1 MTLDHT
7 TNASARLGHRR
18 LVTLTFSLL
27 GLHVGIRAVQLADQ
41 AIALDLDA
49 GQVGTGAS
57 LSAVAGIITLIA
69 GAMLVDRVGRR
80 PILALGL
87 IGTGASFWAQAAV
100 TSYPQFLAASLGYGL
115 LVSFL
120 DLAAN
125 TIGSDVERS
134 EGRELMNGF
143 HSWFSLAAAVGA
155 LLSAVGLAIGPG
167 YRPAF
172 ILLGAAM
179 ALGGL
184 WAVQQSLPDSGSSH
198 EEVPAPQKQPRGR
211 QMPSGVLLAAVI
223 VSLCFFGDGILETF
237 LALLVRHDD
246 TAPLWLSG
254 ITLGLFHLASWLGRR
269 LSQRAVTAWGERRLL
284 FAAALLASLAMTTS
298 LWLTHGWLAT
308 LGFAL
313 VGFALSPIV
322 PIGFSLAGRLAPA
335 GREGA
340 AIGLVNALGYGAF
353 IVSPAAAGFVANH
366 STITTGVGLAALTML
381 GVAVVAFALPAGRDS
396 TFAGQSPS

>member
-1 MTLDHT
+1 MTLDHP

-18 LVTLTFSLL
+18 LVGLTFSLL
-27 GLHVGIRAVQLADQ
+27 GLHVGVRAVQLADQ

-49 GQVGTGAS
+49 GQLGTGAS
-57 LSAVAGIITLIA
+57 LSAAAGIITLIG
-69 GAMLVDRVGRR
+69 GALLVDRLGRR

-87 IGTGASFWAQAAV
+87 IGTGASFWAQAVV
-100 TSYPQFLAASLGYGL
+100 TNYPQFLATSLGYGL

-125 TIGSDVERS
+125 TLGSDVERS

-143 HSWFSLAAAVGA
+143 HSWFSLAASVGA
-155 LLSAVGLAIGPG
+155 LLSAVGLAFGSG
-167 YRPAF
+167 YHPAF

-184 WAVQQSLPDSGSSH
+184 WAVPRSLPPTGSPH
-198 EEVPAPQKQPRGR
+198 VEAPAPHEQPGHRR
-211 QMPSGVLLAAVI
+211 MPSGVLLAAAI
-223 VSLCFFGDGILETF
+223 VTLCFFGDGILETF
-237 LALLVRHDD
+237 LALLVRHNE
-246 TAPLWLSG
+246 TALLWLSG

-269 LSQRAVTAWGERRLL
+269 LSQRAITAWGERRVLV
-284 FAAALLASLAMTTS
+284 ASALLASLAMTAS

-313 VGFALSPIV
+313 VGFAMSPIV

-353 IVSPAAAGFVANH
+353 IASPAAAGFVANH
-366 STITTGVGLAALTML
+366 STITTGVGLAIITML
-381 GVAVVAFALPAGRDS
+381 GIAAVALALPAERNPG
-396 TFAGQSPS
+396 A

>member
-1 MTLDHT
+1 MTYDHP

-18 LVTLTFSLL
+18 LVALTFSLL
-27 GLHVGIRAVQLADQ
+27 GLHVGVRAVQLADQ
-41 AIALDLDA
+41 AIALDLEP
-49 GQVGTGAS
+49 GQLGTGAS

-69 GAMLVDRVGRR
+69 GALLVDRLGRR

-87 IGTGASFWAQAAV
+87 IGTGASFWAQAVV
-100 TSYPQFLAASLGYGL
+100 TNYPQFLAASLGYGL

-125 TIGSDVERS
+125 TLGSDVERS

-143 HSWFSLAAAVGA
+143 HSWFSLAASVGA
-155 LLSAVGLAIGPG
+155 LLSAVGLAFGSG
-167 YRPAF
+167 YHPAF

-184 WAVQQSLPDSGSSH
+184 WAVRRSLPPSTALPPTGASH
-198 EEVPAPQKQPRGR
+198 VEAPAPHKQPGR
-211 QMPSGVLLAAVI
+211 RRMPSGVLLAAAI
-223 VSLCFFGDGILETF
+223 VTLCFFGDGILETF
-237 LALLVRHDD
+237 LALLVRHNE

-269 LSQRAVTAWGERRLL
+269 LSQRAITAWGKRRVLV
-284 FAAALLASLAMTTS
+284 AAALLASLAMTAS

-353 IVSPAAAGFVANH
+353 IASPAAAGFVANY
-366 STITTGVGLAALTML
+366 STITIGVGLAAITMV
-381 GVAVVAFALPAGRDS
+381 GIAAVALALPAERNPG
-396 TFAGQSPS
+396 A

>member
-1 MTLDHT
+1 MTLDHP

-18 LVTLTFSLL
+18 LVALTFSLL
-27 GLHVGIRAVQLADQ
+27 GLHVGVRAVQLADQ

-49 GQVGTGAS
+49 GQLGTGAS
-57 LSAVAGIITLIA
+57 LSAAAGIITLIG
-69 GAMLVDRVGRR
+69 GALLVDRLGRR

-87 IGTGASFWAQAAV
+87 IGTGASFWAQAVV
-100 TSYPQFLAASLGYGL
+100 TNYPQFLATSLGYGL

-125 TIGSDVERS
+125 TLGSDVERS

-143 HSWFSLAAAVGA
+143 HSWFSLAASVGA
-155 LLSAVGLAIGPG
+155 LLSAVGLAFGSG
-167 YRPAF
+167 YNPAF

-184 WAVQQSLPDSGSSH
+184 WAVPRSLPPTGSPH
-198 EEVPAPQKQPRGR
+198 EEAPAPHEQPGHRR
-211 QMPSGVLLAAVI
+211 MPSGVVLAAAI
-223 VSLCFFGDGILETF
+223 VTLCFFGDGILETF
-237 LALLVRHDD
+237 LALLARHNE

-269 LSQRAVTAWGERRLL
+269 LSQRAITAWGKRRVLV
-284 FAAALLASLAMTTS
+284 AAALLASLAMTAS

-308 LGFAL
+308 VGFAL
-313 VGFALSPIV
+313 VGFAMSPIV

-353 IVSPAAAGFVANH
+353 IASPAAAGFVANH
-366 STITTGVGLAALTML
+366 STITTGVGLAAITML
-381 GVAVVAFALPAGRDS
+381 GIAAVALALPAERNPG
-396 TFAGQSPS
+396 A

>member
-7 TNASARLGHRR
+7 TNASARPGHRR
-18 LVTLTFSLL
+18 LVALTFSLL
-27 GLHVGIRAVQLADQ
+27 GLHVGIRAVELADQ

-49 GQVGTGAS
+49 EQIGAGAS

-69 GAMLVDRVGRR
+69 GALLVDRLGRR

-100 TSYPQFLAASLGYGL
+100 TNYPQFLAASLGYGL

-125 TIGSDVERS
+125 TLGSDVERS

-155 LLSAVGLAIGPG
+155 LLSALGLAIGSG
-167 YRPAF
+167 YHPAF
-172 ILLGAAM
+172 LLLGAFM

-184 WAVQQSLPDSGSSH
+184 WAVRQPLPPTSSSH
-198 EEVPAPQKQPRGR
+198 EEPPAPQKQPKSRR
-211 QMPSGVLLAAVI
+211 MPAGVLLAAAI
-223 VSLCFFGDGILETF
+223 VTLCFFGDGILETF

-269 LSQRAVTAWGERRLL
+269 LSQHAITARGERRVLVS
-284 FAAALLASLAMTTS
+284 AALLASLAMAAS

-308 LGFAL
+308 LGFTL

-353 IVSPAAAGFVANH
+353 IASPAAAGFVANH
-366 STITTGVGLAALTML
+366 STITTGVSLAAITML
-381 GVAVVAFALPAGRDS
+381 GIAAVALALPAERKTG
-396 TFAGQSPS
+396 A